1 MAMGVNQPE
10 HKATQTTQTI
20 KLPSPTAWPIV
31 MAFGVSLLFAG
42 LVTTAS
48 VSLLG
53 GILFVAAA
61 AGWFTD
67 ILPHEKHE
75 EVRVE
80 EEVIDIQTARGR
92 VERLPLAPELA
103 RAYLPL
109 EIYPVSAG
117 VKGGLAGGV
126 AMAALACLY
135 GIIRQ
140 RSLWYPVN
148 LLAATVYA
156 QGLKLHSES
165 LNAFHLDSFAL
176 ATLIHLIVSLLAGLL
191 YGAMLPMLPRHPVV
205 LGGLVAPAVWTAV
218 LYNVMGILN
227 PLLNARVDWK
237 WFLASQVAFGIV
249 AGLVVMRHARVPT
262 GQAIPFALRAG
273 VEAPGIAHKRH
284 GGG

>member
-1 MAMGVNQPE
+1 MGVSQPE
-10 HKATQTTQTI
+10 HKAAQTTQTI
-20 KLPSPTAWPIV
+20 TLPSPTAWPIV
-31 MAFGVSLLFAG
+31 MAFGVTLLFAG

-48 VSLLG
+48 LSILG

-75 EVRVE
+75 EVPLE
-80 EEVIDIQTARGR
+80 EEAIAIRTSRER

-117 VKGGLAGGV
+117 VKGGLAGGA

-135 GIIRQ
+135 GLIRQ
-140 RSLWYPVN
+140 HSLWYPVN

-165 LNAFHLDSFAL
+165 LNAFHLESFAL

-191 YGAMLPMLPRHPVV
+191 YGAMLPMLPRHPIV

-227 PLLNARVDWK
+227 PLLNARVDWT

-249 AGLVVMRHARVPT
+249 AGWIVMRHARVPT

-273 VEAPGIAHKRH
+273 VEAPGIAHKPH
-284 GGG
+284 GGS

>member
-1 MAMGVNQPE
+1 MAMGVNPLE
-10 HKATQTTQTI
+10 HEATQTKQTI
-20 KLPSPTAWPIV
+20 TLPSPTAWPIV
-31 MAFGVSLLFAG
+31 MAFGVTLLFAG

-48 VSLLG
+48 LSILG

-75 EVRVE
+75 EVPVE
-80 EEVIDIQTARGR
+80 EEAIDIQTSRES
-92 VERLPLAPELA
+92 VQRLTLAPELA

-140 RSLWYPVN
+140 HSLWYPIN
-148 LLAATVYA
+148 LLAGTVYA

-191 YGAMLPMLPRHPVV
+191 YGAMLPMLSRHPVV
-205 LGGLVAPAVWTAV
+205 LGGIVAPMVWTAL

-227 PLLNARVDWK
+227 PLLNARVDWT

-249 AGLVVMRHARVPT
+249 AGLIVMRHARVPT
-262 GQAIPFALRAG
+262 GQVMPFALRAG
-273 VEAPGIAHKRH
+273 IEAPGIEHKRR
-284 GGG
+284 GG